1 MTFRRA
7 ARTDENQPEIVKE
20 FRKLGW
26 YVLIVSQLKN
36 CCDIIVSKAG
46 RTVAV
51 EIKNPD
57 LPPSKQKLTKGEL
70 EFSKEWQGEFCLVK
84 TVEDVAAVDNLL
96 KDGILSKG
104 K

>member
-1 MTFRRA
+1 
-7 ARTDENQPEIVKE
+7 
-20 FRKLGW
+20 
-26 YVLIVSQLKN
+26 
-36 CCDIIVSKAG
+36 
-46 RTVAV
+46 V